1 MKSTKQIWLLD
12 RKVTIEN
19 KCNCQFWPN
28 VGCWRLMYKLGTE
41 LLESQNRPTKNIIV
55 IQMEGN
61 SPSLFQSRLL
71 GKKLKDYPD

>member
-1 MKSTKQIWLLD
+1 
-12 RKVTIEN
+12 
-19 KCNCQFWPN
+19 
-28 VGCWRLMYKLGTE
+28 MYKLGTE